1 MTLLEI
7 MTFICFM
14 AFINILSFIVGARV
28 GQQVMTGKEVEMPKI
43 EPIKTIRE
51 YNESK
56 ENKLEQ
62 ERNKIIAQN
71 IDSYNGTPEGQLDI
85 PR

>member
-14 AFINILSFIVGARV
+14 AFINILSFIVGARL
-28 GQQVMTGKEVEMPKI
+28 GQQVSTGIEVEIPKI
-43 EPIKTIRE
+43 EPSKAFKE
-51 YNESK
+51 YVENK
-56 ENKLEQ
+56 EAKLEQ
-62 ERNKIIAQN
+62 ERNKVIAQN
-71 IDSYNGTPEGQLDI
+71 IDNYNGTPEGQLDI